1 MGPLVALPNRTLGP
15 RLFPGFPGRVG
26 VWQVLRSSPS
36 NGGASGTTVNKSAC
50 SKQAMYGSNHC
61 LNDLAWNCT
70 EVGKGNRA
78 SGCNETLE
86 EAPSTMAREVK
97 FSDRH
102 MTI

>member
-1 MGPLVALPNRTLGP
+1 MGFTL
-15 RLFPGFPGRVG
+15 
-26 VWQVLRSSPS
+26 
-36 NGGASGTTVNKSAC
+36 
-50 SKQAMYGSNHC
+50 C

-70 EVGKGNRA
+70 EVGEVFHQA

-102 MTI
+102 MTSNAKAVVASTCLSIRDES

>member
-1 MGPLVALPNRTLGP
+1 MGFTL
-15 RLFPGFPGRVG
+15 
-26 VWQVLRSSPS
+26 
-36 NGGASGTTVNKSAC
+36 
-50 SKQAMYGSNHC
+50 C

-70 EVGKGNRA
+70 EVGEVFHQA

-97 FSDRH
+97 FSDRY

>member
-1 MGPLVALPNRTLGP
+1 MNDSCFDPFHISGEA
-15 RLFPGFPGRVG
+15 F
-26 VWQVLRSSPS
+26 
-36 NGGASGTTVNKSAC
+36 GTTVNKSAC
-50 SKQAMYGSNHC
+50 SKQAMYGFPIC
-61 LNDLAWNCT
+61 LNDLAWNCN
-70 EVGKGNRA
+70 EVGEVRVKPNQA